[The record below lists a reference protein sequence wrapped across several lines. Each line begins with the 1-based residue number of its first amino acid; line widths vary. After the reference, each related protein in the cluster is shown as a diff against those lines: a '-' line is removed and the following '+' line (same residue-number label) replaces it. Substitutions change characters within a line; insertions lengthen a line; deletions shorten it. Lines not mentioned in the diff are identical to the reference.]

1 MNIQNILEL
10 SKQLEVLGFHDAGS
24 LLLKR
29 ICFNPA
35 NFYLLQRVIKEKDV
49 LLFSLYFELL
59 QKTDKYRMQYYD
71 VTLQK
76 ANGGLVLPVDGVNP
90 AELEK
95 QMAAIEWKKAFSV
108 DEKKQWNP
116 DDKSTWETE
125 LKISGI
131 MDSLS
136 SIEQSETG
144 KVIASAL
151 KQKFWAGTLHQEIV
165 GPITLV
171 KNKADVNQRFYISSV
186 IGPTIS
192 HLLKTKQ
199 MLTNGFIFLKMVLV
213 LQRMK
218 PIAFCKT
225 NTWKNNCNLKESNL
239 IVVVNQ
245 FRKSLMVLQVA
256 DY

>member
-1 MNIQNILEL
+1 MNIQNIAEL
-10 SKQLEVLGFHDAGS
+10 SKQLEMLGFHDAGS

-29 ICFNPA
+29 ICFKPA
-35 NFYLLQRVIKEKDV
+35 DFYLPQRVIKEKDV
-49 LLFSLYFELL
+49 MLFSLYFEQL
-59 QKTDKYRMQYYD
+59 QKTDSYRLQYYD

-76 ANGGLVLPVDGVNP
+76 ANGSLALPFDGVNP

-116 DDKSTWETE
+116 EDKSTWETE

-136 SIEQSETG
+136 TIEKSETG

-165 GPITLV
+165 GSITLV
-171 KNKADVNQRFYISSV
+171 KNKADVSQRFYISEDGGGITTDEAYRFLQNKYMEKQLQLKRKQTDNGDES
-186 IGPTIS
+186 TS
-192 HLLKTKQ
+192 H
-199 MLTNGFIFLKMVLV
+199 
-213 LQRMK
+213 
-218 PIAFCKT
+218 
-225 NTWKNNCNLKESNL
+225 ESNGSSNSGL
-239 IVVVNQ
+239 LTKKRIAGKGKRNRVSN
-245 FRKSLMVLQVA
+245 
-256 DY
+256 D

>member
-1 MNIQNILEL
+1 MNIQNIAEL

-29 ICFNPA
+29 ICFKPA

-49 LLFSLYFELL
+49 MLFSLYFEQL
-59 QKTDKYRMQYYD
+59 QKTDSYRLQYYD

-76 ANGGLVLPVDGVNP
+76 ANGSLALPVDGVTP

-95 QMAAIEWKKAFSV
+95 QMAAIDWKKAFSV

-125 LKISGI
+125 LKISI
-131 MDSLS
+131 LMDSLS
-136 SIEQSETG
+136 AIEQSETG

-165 GPITLV
+165 GSITLV
-171 KNKADVNQRFYISSV
+171 KNKADVNQRFYISEDGGGITTDEAYRFLQNKYMEKQLQLKRKQSDSSDES
-186 IGPTIS
+186 IPEESNGAS
-192 HLLKTKQ
+192 GSGLLKK
-199 MLTNGFIFLKMVLV
+199 K
-213 LQRMK
+213 R
-218 PIAFCKT
+218 IAGRGKR
-225 NTWKNNCNLKESNL
+225 NR
-239 IVVVNQ
+239 VNQ
-245 FRKSLMVLQVA
+245 
-256 DY
+256 D

>member
-1 MNIQNILEL
+1 MNIQNIAEL

-29 ICFNPA
+29 ICFKPT
-35 NFYLLQRVIKEKDV
+35 NFYLHQRVIKEKDV
-49 LLFSLYFELL
+49 MLFSLYFEQL
-59 QKTDKYRMQYYD
+59 QKTDNYRLQYYD

-76 ANGGLVLPVDGVNP
+76 ANGSLALPVDGVNP

-125 LKISGI
+125 LKISII

-136 SIEQSETG
+136 AIEQSETG

-151 KQKFWAGTLHQEIV
+151 KQKYWAGTLHQEIV
-165 GPITLV
+165 GSITLV
-171 KNKADVNQRFYISSV
+171 KSKADVNQRFYISEDGGGITTDEAYRFLQNKYLEKQLQLKRKQSDSSDES
-186 IGPTIS
+186 IPEESNGTS
-192 HLLKTKQ
+192 GSGLLKK
-199 MLTNGFIFLKMVLV
+199 K
-213 LQRMK
+213 R
-218 PIAFCKT
+218 IAGRGKR
-225 NTWKNNCNLKESNL
+225 NRVSN
-239 IVVVNQ
+239 
-245 FRKSLMVLQVA
+245 
-256 DY
+256 D